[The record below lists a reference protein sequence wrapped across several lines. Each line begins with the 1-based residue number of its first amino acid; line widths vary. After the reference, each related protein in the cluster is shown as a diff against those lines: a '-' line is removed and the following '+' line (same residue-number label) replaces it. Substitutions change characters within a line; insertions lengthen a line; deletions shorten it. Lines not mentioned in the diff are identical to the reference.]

1 MRRRIVTFVMILICF
16 VLQSTLLNLLS
27 FGGIKP
33 NLLLILTVSMGL
45 MRGKHTGLWVGFI
58 SGLIIDIF
66 FGNLFGF
73 NALLY
78 MYIGYIN
85 GNFYKVFYDD
95 GIKIPMFLVAV
106 SDLAYGMIYYLIQFA
121 FRERFDF
128 SAYFTRIILP
138 ELVYTVLFT
147 LILYKLFYIINKK
160 LTANELEE
168 NDSPWLLK

>member
-16 VLQSTLLNLLS
+16 ILQSTLLNILS

-33 NLLLILTVSMGL
+33 NLLLVLTVSMGL

-85 GNFYKVFYDD
+85 GNFYKVFYDED
-95 GIKIPMFLVAV
+95 IKIPMFLVAV
-106 SDLAYGMIYYLIQFA
+106 SDMAYSLIFYLIQFA

-128 SAYFTRIILP
+128 SAYFIRIILP
-138 ELVYTVLFT
+138 ELLYTVLFT